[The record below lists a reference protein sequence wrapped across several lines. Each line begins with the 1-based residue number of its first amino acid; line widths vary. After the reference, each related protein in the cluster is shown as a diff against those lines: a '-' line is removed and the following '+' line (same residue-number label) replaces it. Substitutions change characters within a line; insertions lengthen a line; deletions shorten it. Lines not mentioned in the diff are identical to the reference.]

1 MKPESKKYLNI
12 RVVKIIDSLVA
23 QIALGEHEPDILA
36 DIIKQVRLLQ
46 EHMEHALE
54 AKNETTKK

>member
-1 MKPESKKYLNI
+1 MKPEGKKHLNI
-12 RVVKIIDSLVA
+12 RIVRIIDSLVA

-54 AKNETTKK
+54 AKNETPKK